1 MRECSI
7 DAVLESTA
15 LENISEMMKDEMN
28 SMKDLKTAARL
39 WLQYIEMVDILRRFI
54 KAEQTGQWKLHGEQT
69 QER

>member
-39 WLQYIEMVDILRRFI
+39 WLQNIEMVDI
-54 KAEQTGQWKLHGEQT
+54 
-69 QER
+69 